1 MQNEDQQEEE
11 RKYLQNLF
19 FNSMHFGI
27 PALIVET
34 YDDNPFLIK
43 TVQPFRVDQ
52 FIDPDD
58 DEIFKV
64 PLPTISNVPF
74 TGHMMF
80 GNFLISLP
88 LKKGDK
94 VYLVGCDISLDDL
107 LELKLENINDI
118 DIRETRRLDISDMV
132 AVGSFAT
139 KKDTISD
146 YDKDN
151 LMIRTVDNSVYLKI
165 KPNGEFTMKGTKLMF
180 GAEGASTALAN
191 AVKVNS
197 RLANIESFL
206 NSHVHIDPL
215 SGVTGIASVPYV
227 ESVGSTA
234 STKVFTND

>member
-11 RKYLQNLF
+11 RKYFQNLF

-43 TVQPFRVDQ
+43 TVQPFRSDS

-94 VYLVGCDISLDDL
+94 VWLTGCDISLDDL

-118 DIRETRRLDISDMV
+118 DIRETRRLDLSDMV

-151 LMIRTVDNSVYLKI
+151 LVLRTVDNSVYLKI
-165 KPNGEFTMKGTKLMF
+165 KSNGEFTMKGTKLMF

-197 RLANIESFL
+197 RLGNIESFL
-206 NSHVHIDPL
+206 NSHIHTDPL
-215 SGVTGIASVPYV
+215 SVSTGPVVTPFV

>member
-11 RKYLQNLF
+11 RKYFQNLF

-43 TVQPFRVDQ
+43 TVQPFRSDS

-94 VYLVGCDISLDDL
+94 VWLTGCDISLDDL
-107 LELKLENINDI
+107 LELKLENISDI
-118 DIRETRRLDISDMV
+118 DIRETRRLDLSDMV

-151 LMIRTVDNSVYLKI
+151 LVLRTLDNSVYLKI
-165 KPNGEFTMKGTKLMF
+165 KSDGEIIMKGSKLF
-180 GAEGASTALAN
+180 IGSDTANKALAI
-191 AVKVNS
+191 AQKVMDNFNK
-197 RLANIESFL
+197 LIPIATAWNTIL
-206 NSHVHIDPL
+206 VPL
-215 SGVTGIASVPYV
+215 FGLPTFPTTFDSMDSQ
-227 ESVGSTA
+227 
-234 STKVFTND
+234 KVVTND